1 MAKLNATDSF
11 HVSGW
16 MRTELGLEGA
26 ELVAFALVHQ
36 FSQSNAGIYKGGTR
50 YLSAW
55 LGCSDNSA
63 RKYLKSLVARG
74 LVKETSGNENGVPF
88 CYYTSRIEG
97 RTSKIE
103 VEVPQN
109 LREGTSKVEDR
120 YLNGSLNKDIKE
132 CVKEK
137 AHSPRFVKP
146 SVEEVR
152 AYCQARGNAVDP
164 EEFVDF
170 YESKGWV
177 IGKSPMKS
185 WQAAVRTWEK
195 SKKTPRAA
203 ASAYRPKPKTDPLS
217 SAFNT
222 IDEIHRMFH
231 PEESTIADE
240 Q

>member
-1 MAKLNATDSF
+1 MARLNNTDSF
-11 HVSGW
+11 TTSGW

-26 ELVAFALVHQ
+26 ELVTFAIVHQ

-50 YLSAW
+50 YISTW

-74 LVKETSGNENGVPF
+74 LVKETSGKENGVPF
-88 CYYTSRIEG
+88 CYYTSTIEG
-97 RTSKIE
+97 STSKFE
-103 VEVPQN
+103 VGVPQK
-109 LREGTSKVEDR
+109 LRGSTSKSEDR
-120 YLNGSLNKDIKE
+120 LLNGYIDNRESIE
-132 CVKEK
+132 EK
-137 AHSPRFVKP
+137 KSRSPRFVKP

-152 AYCQARGNAVDP
+152 EYCASRGNSIDP

-170 YESKGWV
+170 YESKGWM

-195 SKKTPRAA
+195 SKNNSRPSARPSRAPRPASDVYSRNAA
-203 ASAYRPKPKTDPLS
+203 AL
-217 SAFNT
+217 
-222 IDEIHRMFH
+222 EEVHRRLGFYNN
-231 PEESTIADE
+231 PTADE